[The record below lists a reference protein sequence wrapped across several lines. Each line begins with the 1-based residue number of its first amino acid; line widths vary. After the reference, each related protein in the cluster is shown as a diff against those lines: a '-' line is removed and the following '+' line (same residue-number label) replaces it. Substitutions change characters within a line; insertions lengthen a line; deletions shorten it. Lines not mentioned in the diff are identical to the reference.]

1 MYGVL
6 LCLLSAGL
14 LGVQIPLAK
23 LSYTAGAD
31 AFLFAFARS
40 VLISGLFVVL
50 ALMQGVSLALPRRAL
65 PMLGIITAGTTAI
78 SYGYLGAIDRIP
90 ASLAA
95 MVFYLYPLFVLLV
108 GALRER
114 RMPGPRRA
122 GILLLAFVGLGFVFG
137 PSFQDLDGIGVAMG
151 LLAAFGA
158 TAYFTFVP
166 SVAAVMT
173 SYSMLAWS
181 NLIVAILFIPPIL
194 AGTPAFPVGQVGW
207 SAFLLG
213 AVAYAA
219 GLGLTFPAIGRAGS
233 VNAAMLYN
241 FEPVVIIFV
250 SALLLGDWLTPVQ
263 YGGVAVVLVALVFA
277 SARSV
282 EDRSGPPES
291 HTQL

>member
-14 LGVQIPLAK
+14 LGIQIPLAK
-23 LSYTAGAD
+23 LSYDAGAD
-31 AFLFAFARS
+31 AFLFACARS
-40 VLISGLFVVL
+40 VLISGLFIAL

-65 PMLGIITAGTTAI
+65 PMLAIITAGTTAI

-108 GALRER
+108 GAMRER
-114 RMPGPRRA
+114 RLPGPRRTA
-122 GILLLAFVGLGFVFG
+122 ILVLAFVGLGFVFG

-151 LLAAFGA
+151 VLAALGA

-166 SVAAVMT
+166 STAAVIT

-181 NLIVAILFIPPIL
+181 NLIVAVLFIPPVL
-194 AGTPAFPVGQVGW
+194 SGDLGLPTGQTGW
-207 SAFLLG
+207 MAFLVG
-213 AVAYAA
+213 AAVYAA

-233 VNAAMLYN
+233 VKAAMLYN
-241 FEPVVIIFV
+241 FEPVVIIVV
-250 SALLLGDWLTPVQ
+250 SALLLGEWLTPIQ
-263 YGGVAVVLVALVFA
+263 YGGVAAVLVALVFA
-277 SARSV
+277 SARSA
-282 EDRSGPPES
+282 EDQPGLS
-291 HTQL
+291 